1 MKNFHDTKFSRNFNQ
16 IPISFI
22 REILEVA
29 NNENMISFAGGLPN
43 PDFFPVEEL
52 EESAVEAFQN
62 HGRGLLQYAGSQG
75 FLPLRKWIARRYT
88 SMFDVT
94 VSAENIVITSGS
106 QQTID
111 IMSKLFINA
120 GDEIII
126 EKPTYLGGIQA
137 MSAYSP
143 SFLPVNL
150 LTDGP
155 DLIAVEKICRQ
166 YSPKFMYAIP
176 SFQNPSGICYSGE
189 KRKELAALLRN
200 NNLLLLEDDP
210 YFELRFRGG
219 QQKPI
224 FFYAP
229 RQVCWT
235 GSFSKM
241 IAPGIRLGWVILP
254 NELVSSFVRAKQS
267 TDLHT
272 NNLSQ
277 YIVYNYLKNN
287 NIDLHLQTIRKA
299 YRQQCADMMFAINK
313 HMGNNIEMNAP
324 DGGMFLWLKLP
335 ENIDSEKLVQNCLEK
350 GVAFVPGKSFYT
362 DGSGSNFIRMNFSN
376 SPKNKIEKGIKIIAD
391 ELKRVLIVKK
401 SYYLVL

>member
-1 MKNFHDTKFSRNFNQ
+1 MKFSSNFNQ

-52 EESAVEAFQN
+52 EKSAVEAFRN
-62 HGRGLLQYAGSQG
+62 NGRGLLQYAGSQG
-75 FLPLRKWIARRYT
+75 YLPLRKWIARRYS
-88 SMFDVT
+88 SMFDAPI
-94 VSAENIVITSGS
+94 SAENIVITSGS

-143 SFLPVNL
+143 HFMPVDL
-150 LTDGP
+150 LADGP
-155 DLIAVEKICRQ
+155 DLNAVEKICRQ

-176 SFQNPSGICYSGE
+176 SFQNPSGICYSNE
-189 KRKELAALLRN
+189 KRNELAALLRKY
-200 NNLLLLEDDP
+200 NLLMLEDDP

-224 FFYAP
+224 FCQAP

-254 NELVSSFVRAKQS
+254 DELVAPFVRAKQS

-277 YIVYNYLKNN
+277 YIAYNYLTNN

-299 YRQQCADMMFAINK
+299 YRQQCTDMIKAINT
-313 HMGNNIEMNAP
+313 HMGNNIKMNTP
-324 DGGMFLWLKLP
+324 DGGMFLWLKLL
-335 ENIDSEKLVQNCLEK
+335 ENIDAGELVQKCLSK

-362 DGSGSNFIRMNFSN
+362 DDSGCNCIRMNFSN
-376 SPKNKIEKGIKIIAD
+376 SPKQKIEAGIKIIAA
-391 ELKRVLIVKK
+391 ELKRFSIVEK
-401 SYYLVL
+401 SY